1 MNPRKIYQLKIV
13 LGVVMLS
20 GAYGAG
26 SGRFDLWPRWCYAGF
41 SLVTLAASYLIASD
55 TVRLR
60 ELSVS
65 AAILLAVYSASAQS
79 KDVAGAKDPALFNRM
94 PHYTITDYH
103 ESQFDGS
110 SVTEHSPF
118 VEVTSRPLLTTKT

>member
-1 MNPRKIYQLKIV
+1 
-13 LGVVMLS
+13 MLS

-41 SLVTLAASYLIASD
+41 SLVTLAASHLIASD

-110 SVTEHSPF
+110 SVTRSEERR
-118 VEVTSRPLLTTKT
+118 VGEECRSRW